1 MALAKTTRPTLAKPF
16 TRARLFRRLDQSR
29 KSPITWVWGPPGVG
43 KTTLVANYL
52 VARKLFNLWYQVDEG
67 DADIATFFYFLGLA
81 APRRRRPLP
90 LLAPEY
96 RRGLAI
102 FTRLF
107 FRELYSRLKT
117 PFVLVFDNYQEV
129 PVDSPLHEV
138 MREALAE
145 IPKGGHVIF
154 ISRSEPPP
162 VFARLRAQRAM
173 EILDWP
179 LLRFTQTETNGLIR
193 KLAPGRWSKNAI
205 DTLHKAMDG
214 WAAGLVLSLEQG
226 RNQGEAPKK
235 PKPQSSE
242 VLFDYFAGEIF
253 KKTDPVTQDVLLQ
266 TAFVPRVTASLA
278 EKLTGQ
284 LDAGP
289 VLVNLHKQNYF
300 TNRLAGREP
309 TYEYHPLFRAFLL
322 SQARQTYT
330 ATRIGEI
337 RRVAARLL
345 ETAGEMEAAAALLR
359 DVNDQEGLAG
369 LICRHGQLLLAQ
381 GRAQTLEEWLASL
394 PDQFFDVFPW
404 LLFWRGMCGFP
415 WRYTDSQKD
424 FERSFSIFRR
434 QGDSAG
440 TFSSWSMMIM
450 SLQAEG
456 NTTPI
461 DRWIALFDD
470 LTQEFSEY
478 PSLEV
483 ETRVTAA
490 MLSAIVSRQPGHPDG
505 ARWAE
510 RALKLTRQHADLSFR
525 AITAVVWF
533 YYYYRLGD
541 CAKAAVVADEMR
553 ALLCDRN
560 ISPIAKVHASMTVV
574 FHEFAYVLPSYRR
587 TVTEMLDL
595 VRTTGISTVAML
607 LTLSFGIRAALSDGD
622 LKTADIWIREME
634 KHLNAVGPGNKSWYF
649 MFIVRTALLR
659 GDLERAAAQQPE
671 MLHLSLA
678 GGQPLGCVEALLIS
692 TEVLG
697 RQGKIDE
704 AQVHLADALEMA
716 RSARS
721 PYFEFMARLT
731 EAHLYFHNGE
741 EAEGL
746 MSLSRAMALG
756 KAGGYINSFVWQP
769 PVMAQLCAK
778 ALEAGIEVEYVR
790 SLVHK
795 RKLLPKETPLEVEAW
810 PWPIK
815 IYTLGRF
822 EILKDDQSLQS
833 KGKVQRK
840 PLALLKAII
849 AFGARAVREESLI
862 DALWPDSEGDAAALA
877 LTSAIHRLRR
887 LLAHEDAIIRKD
899 NELSLDER
907 YCWVDVAAVEYFLGR
922 ADSILRNASDE
933 HVWSEALK
941 LIQKAAELYKGPFL
955 GGDANAPWAIPLNDR
970 LRRRLLRQL
979 IRVGQHWEERED
991 LYHAIS
997 VYEESLRI
1005 DPCAEDV
1012 CRRLMTAYH
1021 AVGRPSEILAAYQ
1034 QCRDA
1039 LAAKLGSTPSVGTD
1053 SLLSRLR
1060 THA

>member
-1 MALAKTTRPTLAKPF
+1 
-16 TRARLFRRLDQSR
+16 
-29 KSPITWVWGPPGVG
+29 
-43 KTTLVANYL
+43 
-52 VARKLFNLWYQVDEG
+52 
-67 DADIATFFYFLGLA
+67 
-81 APRRRRPLP
+81 
-90 LLAPEY
+90 
-96 RRGLAI
+96 
-102 FTRLF
+102 
-107 FRELYSRLKT
+107 
-117 PFVLVFDNYQEV
+117 
-129 PVDSPLHEV
+129 

-145 IPKGGHVIF
+145 IPVVGGHAIF

-162 VFARLRAQRAM
+162 AFARLRAQRAI

-179 LLRFTQTETNGLIR
+179 QLRFTQTEATGLVR
-193 KLAPGRWSKNAI
+193 KLAPGRWSKNTI
-205 DTLHKAMDG
+205 NRLHTATDG
-214 WAAGLVLSLEQG
+214 WAAGLVLSLEQW
-226 RNQGEAPKK
+226 RSEGETSEK
-235 PKPQSSE
+235 PKSQSYE
-242 VLFDYFAGEIF
+242 VLFDYFAEEIF

-284 LDAGP
+284 PDAGA

-300 TNRLAGREP
+300 TNKLAGSEP

-322 SQARQTYT
+322 SQVGQTYT
-330 ATRIGEI
+330 ATRVGEI

-345 ETAGEMEAAAALLR
+345 ETAGEIEAAAALLR
-359 DVNDQEGLAG
+359 VVNDQEELAG

-394 PDQFFDVFPW
+394 PDQFFDAFPW

-415 WRYTDSQKD
+415 CRYTDSQKD

-440 TFSSWSMMIM
+440 TFSSWSMMII

-456 NTTPI
+456 NTAPI

-470 LTQEFSEY
+470 LMQEFSEY

-490 MLSAIVSRQPGHPDG
+490 MFSAIVSRQPGHPDG

-533 YYYYRLGD
+533 FYYYRLGD

-553 ALLCDRN
+553 ALLGARN
-560 ISPIAKVHASMTVV
+560 ISPIAKIHASITVV

-595 VRTTGISTVAML
+595 VRSTGISTVAML
-607 LTLSFGIRAALSDGD
+607 LTLSVGIRAALSDGD

-634 KHLNAVGPGNKSWYF
+634 KDLNAVGPGNKAWYF
-649 MFIVRTALLR
+649 MSIVRTALLR
-659 GDLERAAAQQPE
+659 GDLERAAAKQPE
-671 MLHLSLA
+671 MLRLSLA
-678 GGQPLGCVEALLIS
+678 GGQPLGCVEAILIS

-704 AQVHLADALEMA
+704 AQVHLDDALEIA

-731 EAHLYFHNGE
+731 EAYLYFHNGE
-741 EAEGL
+741 ESEGL
-746 MSLSRAMALG
+746 RALSRAMELG
-756 KAGGYINSFVWQP
+756 RVGGYVNSFVWQP
-769 PVMAQLCAK
+769 PVMAKLCAK
-778 ALEAGIEVEYVR
+778 ALEAGIEVEYVQ
-790 SLVHK
+790 SLIRK
-795 RKLLPKETPLEVEAW
+795 RKLMPKEAPVEIESW

-822 EILKDDQSLQS
+822 EVFKDDEPLHF

-849 AFGARAVREESLI
+849 AFGGQHVREETLI
-862 DALWPDSEGDAAALA
+862 DALWPDAEGDAAHFA

-887 LLAHEDAIIRKD
+887 LLGQEEAIIRKD
-899 NELSLDER
+899 NEVSLDDR
-907 YCWVDVAAVEYFLGR
+907 YCWIDAWAVERLLTR
-922 ADSILRNASDE
+922 SESSRVDSDRTWAEIIRVA
-933 HVWSEALK
+933 
-941 LIQKAAELYKGPFL
+941 QRAAELYRGPFL
-955 GGDANAPWAIPLNDR
+955 GGDGEPPWATALGDR
-970 LRRRLLRQL
+970 IRRQLLRQL
-979 IRVGQHWEERED
+979 LWVGQSWEEKEN
-991 LYHAIS
+991 LHEAAG
-997 VYEESLRI
+997 VYEEAVRV

-1012 CRRLMTAYH
+1012 CRSLMNVYRH
-1021 AVGRPSEILAAYQ
+1021 LGRPADVVATYDH
-1034 QCRDA
+1034 CRKA
-1039 LAAKLGSTPSVGTD
+1039 LAGHLGTLPSAQTET
-1053 SLLSRLR
+1053 LLERARASSIPNSNPRV
-1060 THA
+1060 

>member
-1 MALAKTTRPTLAKPF
+1 MALAKTTRPRLAN
-16 TRARLFRRLDQSR
+16 TIARSRLFRLLDRSR
-29 KSPITWVWGPPGVG
+29 KGQITWVWGPPGVG
-43 KTTLVANYL
+43 KTTLIASYL
-52 VARKLFNLWYQVDEG
+52 VSRKLFNLWYQVDDG

-81 APRRRRPLP
+81 APRRRQPLP
-90 LLAPEY
+90 FLTPEY
-96 RRGLAI
+96 RQGISI
-102 FTRLF
+102 FTRNF
-107 FRELYSRLKT
+107 FRELYSRLKG
-117 PFVLVFDNYQEV
+117 PFALVFDNYQEV
-129 PVDSPLHEV
+129 PAGSLLHEV

-145 IPKGGHVIF
+145 IPQGGHVIF

-162 VFARLRAQRAM
+162 VFARLRAQRAI

-179 LLRFTQTETNGLIR
+179 QLRFTQTEATGLVR
-193 KLAPGRWSKNAI
+193 KLAPGRWSKNTI
-205 DTLHKAMDG
+205 NRLHRATDG
-214 WAAGLVLSLEQG
+214 WAAGLVLSLEQW
-226 RNQGEAPKK
+226 RNQGKTPKNAK
-235 PKPQSSE
+235 RQSSE
-242 VLFDYFAGEIF
+242 VLFDYFVGEIF
-253 KKTDPVTQDVLLQ
+253 KKADPVTQDVLLQ

-284 LDAGP
+284 PDAGP

-300 TNRLAGREP
+300 INKLAGSEP

-322 SQARQTYT
+322 SQARETYT
-330 ATRIGEI
+330 AARVGEI
-337 RRVAARLL
+337 RRLAARLL
-345 ETAGEMEAAAALLR
+345 ETAGEMEAAAGLLR

-381 GRAQTLEEWLASL
+381 GRDQTLEEWLSSL
-394 PDQFFDVFPW
+394 PDQFLDAFPW

-415 WRYTDSQKD
+415 CRYTDSQKD

-461 DRWIALFDD
+461 DRWLALFDD
-470 LTQEFSEY
+470 LMKEFSEY

-510 RALKLTRQHADLSFR
+510 QALKLTRQHADLSFR

-541 CAKAAVVADEMR
+541 CAKAAVVVDEMR
-553 ALLCDRN
+553 ALLCARN

-587 TVTEMLDL
+587 TVTGMLDL

-634 KHLNAVGPGNKSWYF
+634 KDLNAVGPGNKSWYF
-649 MFIVRTALLR
+649 IFIVRTALLR

-671 MLHLSLA
+671 MLRLSLA

-704 AQVHLADALEMA
+704 AQVHLDDALEIA

-731 EAHLYFHNGE
+731 EAYLYFHNGE
-741 EAEGL
+741 ESEGL
-746 MSLSRAMALG
+746 KALSRAMELG
-756 KAGGYINSFVWQP
+756 RVSGYVNSFVWQP
-769 PVMAQLCAK
+769 PVMAELCAK
-778 ALEAGIEVEYVR
+778 ALEAGIEVEYVQ
-790 SLVHK
+790 SLIRK
-795 RKLLPKETPLEVEAW
+795 RKLMPKEAPVEIESW

-815 IYTLGRF
+815 IYALGRF
-822 EILKDDQSLQS
+822 EVFRDDQLLQF

-849 AFGARAVREESLI
+849 AFGGQHIREETLI
-862 DALWPDSEGDAAALA
+862 DALWPDAEGDAAHFA

-887 LLAHEDAIIRKD
+887 LLGHEEAIIRKD
-899 NELSLDER
+899 NEVSLDNH
-907 YCWVDVAAVEYFLGR
+907 YCWVDVWAVERWLGR
-922 ADSILRNASDE
+922 VESLARDASTE
-933 HVWSEALK
+933 RVWVEIIRLVQRS
-941 LIQKAAELYKGPFL
+941 AELYRGSFL
-955 GGDANAPWAIPLNDR
+955 GGNGDTPWAVSLNDR

-979 IRVGQHWEERED
+979 VQVGQYWEQAED
-991 LYHAIS
+991 LQQAAS
-997 VYEESLRI
+997 VYEEGLRV

-1012 CRRLMTAYH
+1012 CRRLMTVHYSL
-1021 AVGRPSEILAAYQ
+1021 GRPAEILATYRH
-1034 QCRDA
+1034 CREE
-1039 LAAKLGSTPSVGTD
+1039 LAVRLGSLPSVETD
-1053 SLLSRLR
+1053 TLLQRLR
-1060 THA
+1060 SH